1 MKKTLVFLIIFAGFA
16 MKSFGFQ
23 SGDLLYTIISTD
35 PPCVRVDRHV
45 DGQAAQGELIIPETV
60 THEGVVYTVT
70 TIKENAFY
78 MSHITSV
85 VFPEGL
91 TTIEAYAFESC
102 HLTSL
107 HIPAALTSIGTYAFV
122 DNKFES
128 ITVDEANPVYD
139 SRDNCNALIETAT
152 NTLITGC
159 HNTIIPNTIV
169 IIGSGAYIHCEK
181 LKSINIPEH
190 VIRIENNVFEDCDSL
205 ETVVLPTSLT
215 FIGNHAFSYCGLTS
229 ITSKALVPPT
239 ATYNPNDPY
248 YYDSFLG
255 TNRTIP
261 IYIPFGTT
269 QAYSQA
275 SGWNR
280 FSNFIEEEPIIFTEF
295 EPDTCFT
302 LNYQDTIY
310 WDLNQDGIYDIYF
323 YLVYHS
329 ANGYMTYMSPVTHWQ
344 WSNSI
349 KIDQN
354 LWQPLTDSSIID
366 ESLYWQSGELFFSG
380 LDSPEWW
387 YFAFRHQTEDGI
399 HYGWAHIKCTG
410 YCNFCISGM
419 GYCTIPDY
427 PLQWGQTNITEGLEE
442 ETVKND
448 FSVYPNPANGVLFV
462 QTLRATSVQ
471 TLTYRITNLMGQT
484 VLSGSITDETQ
495 QINIENLPVGM
506 YFITFAGET
515 RKFVV
520 R

>member
-1 MKKTLVFLIIFAGFA
+1 MKKILVILIIFATFA

-23 SGDLLYTIISTD
+23 SGDLFYTIISTD

-45 DGQAAQGELIIPETV
+45 AGHAAQGELIIPETV

-78 MSHITSV
+78 MCHITSV
-85 VFPEGL
+85 VFSERL

-107 HIPAALTSIGTYAFV
+107 HIPAALTSIGAYAFV

-239 ATYNPNDPY
+239 ATYDPNDPY

-261 IYIPFGTT
+261 IYIPFGTI

-280 FSNFIEEEPIIFTEF
+280 FSNFIEEDPILYTDF
-295 EPDTCFT
+295 EPDPYLHVVNSHEELCF
-302 LNYQDTIY
+302 
-310 WDLNQDGIYDIYF
+310 DLDGDSVSDVCLAYELGSAWVYF
-323 YLVYHS
+323 YVTSTQDNLMLCYGMKEGDIIALAEEWNS
-329 ANGYMTYMSPVTHWQ
+329 SWTFYSNPDNASYMGFRIEKDGNYYYGWFRTYGMPA
-344 WSNSI
+344 
-349 KIDQN
+349 
-354 LWQPLTDSSIID
+354 
-366 ESLYWQSGELFFSG
+366 
-380 LDSPEWW
+380 PEQKW
-387 YFAFRHQTEDGI
+387 YFDKFA
-399 HYGWAHIKCTG
+399 
-410 YCNFCISGM
+410 
-419 GYCTIPDY
+419 YCTIPNY
-427 PLQWGQTNITEGLEE
+427 PLEWGQTTLTEDVEE
-442 ETVKND
+442 KTMENA
-448 FSVYPNPANGVLFV
+448 FSVYPNPAQNVLFV
-462 QTLRATSVQ
+462 ETQCFASQPTPT
-471 TLTYRITNLMGQT
+471 TYHITNLMGQT
-484 VLSGSITDETQ
+484 ILTGCINADCQ
-495 QINIENLPVGM
+495 QINIENLPVGF
-506 YFITFAGET
+506 YFITAGEKT
-515 RKFVV
+515 VKFVKQ
-520 R
+520 